1 MLLYAIINHGVIHP
15 FDTLGF
21 YYILL
26 VIALGSGSALVSSS
40 LTCSH
45 SKLFLDRGTLFM
57 QLSSTVNMQ
66 SIIPLGVW
74 GHASTGKF

>member
-1 MLLYAIINHGVIHP
+1 MLLYIINHRVIHP

-26 VIALGSGSALVSSS
+26 VIALGSSSALVSSL
-40 LTCSH
+40 LTCSR
-45 SKLFLDRGTLFM
+45 SKLFLDKGTLFM

-74 GHASTGKF
+74 GHAPTGKF